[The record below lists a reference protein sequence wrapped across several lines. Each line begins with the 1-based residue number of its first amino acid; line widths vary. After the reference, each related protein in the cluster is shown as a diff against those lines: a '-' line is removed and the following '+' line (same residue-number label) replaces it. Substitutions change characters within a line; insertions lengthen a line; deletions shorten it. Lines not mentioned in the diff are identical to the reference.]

1 MFISTA
7 YAQTPGAGGGGFG
20 GLGGLESMVPLV
32 AIFVIFYFLLIRPQQ
47 RKAKEHKAMLAS
59 VRRGDRVVTGGG
71 ILGVVT
77 KVIDEH
83 YVQVEIAEGVRVRVM
98 KSTIADIPSRTAPA
112 TAASARRDDKRSEE
126 DEVDAEMEDEADAET
141 KDESE
146 ATRTRETSKS

>member
-7 YAQTPGAGGGGFG
+7 YAQTAGAGDGGFG
-20 GLGGLESMVPLV
+20 GLGGLGSMVPLV

-77 KVIDEH
+77 KVIDEN

-98 KSTIADIPSRTAPA
+98 KSTIADIPSRAAPA
-112 TAASARRDDKRSEE
+112 TAAGARRDDDKRADEDETDEESEE
-126 DEVDAEMEDEADAET
+126 SADAE
-141 KDESE
+141 SRE
-146 ATRTRETSKS
+146 ATKS

>member
-7 YAQTPGAGGGGFG
+7 YAQTAGAGDGAF
-20 GLGGLESMVPLV
+20 GLGGMAQLLPIV

-47 RKAKEHKAMLAS
+47 RKAKEHKALLAS

-77 KVIDEH
+77 KVVDEH
-83 YVQVEIAEGVRVRVM
+83 HVQVEIAEGVRVKVL

-126 DEVDAEMEDEADAET
+126 DEADEET
-141 KDESE
+141 EDESE
-146 ATRTRETSKS
+146 AAETRKTSKS

>member
-7 YAQTPGAGGGGFG
+7 YAQTAGAGDGAFGMGGIVQ
-20 GLGGLESMVPLV
+20 LLPIV

-71 ILGVVT
+71 ILGMVT
-77 KVIDEH
+77 KVLDEH
-83 YVQVEIAEGVRVRVM
+83 HVQVEIAEGVRVKVM

-112 TAASARRDDKRSEE
+112 QAAGARRDDKRSEE
-126 DEVDAEMEDEADAET
+126 SEVDEEAE
-141 KDESE
+141 DESE
-146 ATRTRETSKS
+146 AAETRETSKS